1 MKQITIQQKEQ
12 LITINKLMQ
21 IEELKAIDKYEKIKE
36 NLNQL
41 VIDKK
46 MWDYNIDLK
55 LYCFT
60 LDEALNKKHKT
71 KEGDPFFEWSGA
83 IYELLIIRKE
93 NPSWNKV
100 DYFRDTALEDFQFCY
115 LFYCILCYS
124 NLTIKDILSIQSVWI
139 EVKVDYQWQAEL
151 IKC

>member
-71 KEGDPFFEWSGA
+71 KEWDPFFEWSGA
-83 IYELLIIRKE
+83 IYDLLIIRKE

-100 DYFRDTALEDFQFCY
+100 TILEILLWKVFNFVTFFIVFCAT
-115 LFYCILCYS
+115 LIL
-124 NLTIKDILSIQSVWI
+124 L
-139 EVKVDYQWQAEL
+139 
-151 IKC
+151 